1 MISDKRE
8 SNRQLARYAGLATQ
22 FLVSIGIGVFLG
34 MKIDQW
40 SKFTTPLFVWILPL
54 LIIVGMIIIIIK
66 DTSKKNDETNI

>member
-8 SNRQLARYAGLATQ
+8 NNRQLARYAGLATQ

-40 SKFTTPLFVWILPL
+40 SRFTIPLFVWILPL